1 MASDDGFLDLNQFDK
16 TMEGLSK
23 FSDLLGGF
31 GDKLPSN
38 LSHLDQATINKMAA
52 IIDSKI
58 VGLGGGPL
66 GDTVEFLNLAYD
78 AIKDAAQGDFDPLIS
93 VIANYGVSMVLS
105 AVVITA
111 TIAIAG
117 YFSAGAAAVVVAV
130 WAVAGVVDAISNGA
144 QLLEK
149 ILLDL
154 GVLDEPILPGW
165 YAALNALFNPPPR
178 DPLVIDLDGDGI
190 ELTSLGASAAYFDLD
205 GDGFAERTG
214 WVGSDDG
221 LLVLDENGNGR
232 IDDIAELFGSATS
245 QGFQELSRLDSNH
258 DNVIDAND
266 AAFLSLQ
273 VWRDANGDGVSAP
286 DELHSLN
293 ELGIRSLS
301 LETSASG
308 APLSGNRV
316 LNTSHV
322 TWSNGAQTQSAEIVF
337 TLSQFQS
344 RYVLPEN
351 FAYDADV
358 YDLPKLAG
366 YGDLPDLWVAMT
378 QDGALKAEAGAAI
391 ETARSGNFG
400 EFLADMD
407 DLLFDW
413 AGVESVRWMGD
424 VDNLYVN
431 FAYDADELAQYLEVN
446 IVAHGG
452 SGPTPPQPKGYV
464 FSMESLD
471 PAKLQA
477 WLAANDLALPPL
489 FSGNLRGVML
499 NATLPTIT
507 FGGGGGTGGAGGR
520 RAVLSLSDLG
530 NQAPPD
536 PTSIL
541 PAPAL
546 AFLQKIMGQDYSV
559 AGNFLAPDSVMVGE
573 PTVQNAVAL
582 MKSFSE
588 VRDYYT
594 SYFLAQ
600 AAWSIIA
607 REGPEADLGALAPF
621 KNIFVNPLTDQIDGD
636 FRSLM
641 LQVVDMFRVQDL
653 GSDLDA
659 LTLLSVFKGEAP
671 IVALAMNLFDDI
683 DNATIIEAFD
693 LNAIID
699 GTVDA
704 DSLSAVVASVLAGH
718 GGNDTLTGSS
728 GNDTLLGGEGN
739 DALNGGTGNDTYVF
753 DLSDGT
759 DTISDSSGK
768 DWLLMGAGLTAA
780 NVFFNVSGSDLLIS
794 YGAGDQIRLVN
805 QYYWASTSYQV
816 ETLMYGDGTTISLTG
831 GLPIVGGTGNDILN
845 GTNFADTLTGG
856 AGTDTLNGND
866 GNDTLNGGI
875 ANDVLNG
882 GNGNDTYVF
891 SSGDGA
897 DTINEN
903 SGAGD
908 TIQLGAGLTAANV
921 TFNVSGSDLLI
932 SYGAGDQIRLVNQY
946 YWASTSYQV
955 ETLMYGDGTTI
966 SLTGGLPIVGGTG
979 NDILN
984 GTNFADTLTG
994 NAGTDTLN
1002 GNDGNDTLN
1011 GGIANDV
1018 LNGGNGNDTYV
1029 FSSGDGTDTIN
1040 ENSGAGDTIQLG
1052 AGLTAANVTFNVSG
1066 SDLLISY
1073 GAGDQIR
1080 LVNQYYW
1087 ASTSYQV
1094 ETLMYGDGTTISLT
1108 GGLPIVGGTGNDTL
1122 NGTAYGDILTGIAGT
1137 DTLNGN
1143 DGNDTLNG
1151 GIANDMLNGGN
1162 GNDTYVFSSG
1172 DGTDTINENSGAG
1185 DTIQLGAGLT
1195 AANVFFNVSGSD
1207 LLISYGASDQIRL
1220 VNQYYWASTS
1230 YQVETLIYG
1239 DGTTI
1244 SLTGGLPIVGGAG
1257 NDILNGTNFADTLTG
1272 GAGTDTLNGNDG
1284 NDTLNG
1290 GIANDVLN
1298 GGSGNDTYVFNSGDG
1313 SDTIYDT
1320 GGTDT
1325 IQLGAG
1331 LTAANVTFNVSGSDL
1346 LITYGAGDQI
1356 KLVDQYYWA
1365 STSYQVE
1372 TLVYGDG
1379 TTVSLTGGLPIVGG
1393 TGNDTLNGTN
1403 GNNALYGLVGDDTL
1417 NGNDGD
1423 DVLTGGVGSDVLNGG
1438 SGNDTYAFSSGDG
1451 ADIINDNSGT
1461 ADTIRLGAGLTAA
1474 NVFFNV
1480 SGSDLLITYGAG
1492 DQIRLVNQYYWA
1504 STSYQVETLIYG
1516 DGTTISLTAGLPIVG
1531 GTGNDTLNGT
1541 NFADTLTG
1549 GAGTDTLNGNDGND
1563 TLNGGIAN
1571 DVLNGGNGNDT
1582 YVFSSGDGTDT
1593 INENSG
1599 AADTIQ
1605 LGAGL
1610 TAANVTFNVSG
1621 SDLLISYGAGDQI
1634 RLVNQYYWASTSYQ
1648 VETLMYGDGTTI
1660 SLTGGLPIVGG
1671 TGNDILNGTNFADT
1685 LTGNAGTD
1693 TLNGND
1699 GNDTL
1704 NGGIAN
1710 DVLNGGNG
1718 NDTYVFSSGD
1728 GTDTI
1733 NENSGAGDT
1742 IQLGAGLTAANVT
1755 FNVSGSDL
1763 LISYGAGDQIRLVN
1777 QYYWASTSYQVE
1789 TLMYGDGTTISLT
1802 GGLPIVGG
1810 TGNDTLNGTAYGD
1823 ILTGN
1828 AGTDTLNGNDGN
1840 DTLNGG
1846 IANDMLNGGN
1856 GNDTYVFS
1864 SGDGTDTIN
1873 ENSGAGDTIQLG
1885 AGLTAANVFFN
1896 VSGSDLLISYG
1907 ASDQIRL
1914 VNQYYWASTSYQVE
1928 TLIYGDGTTISLTGG
1943 LPIVGGAG
1951 NDILNGTNFA
1961 DTLTGGAGTDT
1972 LNGNDGNDTLN
1983 GGIANDMLNGGNGND
1998 TYVFSSGDGTDT
2010 INENSGAGDTIQLGA
2025 GLTAANVTFNV
2036 SASGNDLLISDGVGG
2051 DLLKLTYQYYSA
2063 GYQIETLIYGDGTT
2077 ISLTGGLPIAGGA
2090 GNDTLNGTG
2099 FGDTLSGGD
2108 GADTLNG
2115 YAGNDTLTGGIGT
2128 DALNGGSGNDTYVF
2142 NSGDGSD
2149 TIYDTSG
2156 TDTIQLGAGLTAAN
2170 VTFNV
2175 SASGNDLLISD
2186 GVGGDLIKLTNQY
2199 YSAGYQIEILIYG
2212 DGTTISLTGGLPIVG
2227 GAGNDTLNGT
2237 GFGDTL
2243 SGGDGADT
2251 LNGYAGNDTLT
2262 GGIGTDAL
2270 NGGSGNDTY
2279 VFNSGDGSDTIYDT
2293 SGTDT
2298 IQLGAGLTA
2307 ANVTFNV
2314 SASGNDLLI
2323 SDGVGGDLIKLTNQY
2338 YSAGYQIETLIYGD
2352 GTTISLTGGLP
2363 IVGGAGNDTLN
2374 GTGFG
2379 DTLSAGDGADTLN
2392 GYAGNDTLTGG
2403 IGTDALNGGSGNDTY
2418 VFNSGDGSDTIYDT
2432 SGTDTIQ
2439 LGAGLT
2445 AANVTFN
2452 VSASGND
2459 LLISDGV
2466 GGDLIK
2472 LTNQYYSAGYQI
2484 ETLIYGDGTTISLT
2498 GGLPIVGGT
2507 GNDILNGGSAKEALY
2522 GFAGIDVLNGGAGND
2537 TLSGG
2542 ADSDTFIFQ
2551 AGFGKDTISDFI
2563 AGAGS
2568 EDVID
2573 FATNVFADFA
2583 SVLAAATQ
2591 VGADTIITH
2600 DASNVVTLKNVA
2612 MANLHQD
2619 DFQFI
2624 AA

>member
-1 MASDDGFLDLNQFDK
+1 MS
-16 TMEGLSK
+16 
-23 FSDLLGGF
+23 
-31 GDKLPSN
+31 
-38 LSHLDQATINKMAA
+38 A
-52 IIDSKI
+52 ILDSKI
-58 VGLGGGPL
+58 VGLGGGLL
-66 GDTVEFLNLAYD
+66 GDTAEFLNLAYD
-78 AIKDAAQGDFDPLIS
+78 AIKDAAKGDFAPLAS

-117 YFSAGAAAVVVAV
+117 YFSAGAAAVVAAA
-130 WAVAGVVDAISNGA
+130 WAVGGVIDAISNGA

-154 GVLDEPILPGW
+154 GVLDHPYLPDW

-190 ELTSLGASAAYFDLD
+190 ELTSLGSSSAYFDLD

-214 WVGSDDG
+214 WVGADDG

-301 LETSASG
+301 LEASVSG
-308 APLSGNRV
+308 ASLSGNRV

-366 YGDLPDLWVAMT
+366 YGDLADLWVAMT
-378 QDGALKAEAGAAI
+378 QDGSLKAEAEAAI

-407 DLLFDW
+407 DFLFDW
-413 AGVESVRWMGD
+413 AGVEGVRWMGQIND
-424 VDNLYVN
+424 LYVH
-431 FAYDADELAQYLEVN
+431 FAYDAGELAEYLEDTLTV
-446 IVAHGG
+446 VYSGG
-452 SGPTPPQPKGYV
+452 SGPTPPAPKGYV
-464 FSMESLD
+464 FSLD
-471 PAKLQA
+471 SVGAAELQA
-477 WLAANDLALPPL
+477 WLSENDLALPPAGMAGS
-489 FSGNLRGVML
+489 FRGVML
-499 NATLPTIT
+499 NSTLPTIT
-507 FGGGGGTGGAGGR
+507 VGGGGGGGR
-520 RAVLSLSDLG
+520 AGNRITLSLNDLG
-530 NQAPPD
+530 NQPPPD
-536 PTSIL
+536 PTSIM

-546 AFLQKIMGQDYSV
+546 AFLQKIMGQDYRV

-573 PTVQNAVAL
+573 PTAQNAVAL

-671 IVALAMNLFDDI
+671 IVALAVDLFDDI

-753 DLSDGT
+753 DLGDGT

-780 NVFFNVSGSDLLIS
+780 NVTFNVSGSDLLIT

-845 GTNFADTLTGG
+845 GTAYADTLTGG

-882 GNGNDTYVF
+882 GSGNDTYVF
-891 SSGDGA
+891 SSGDGT
-897 DTINEN
+897 DIINEN
-903 SGAGD
+903 SGSTD
-908 TIQLGAGLTAANV
+908 TIQLGAGLTTANV
-921 TFNVSGSDLLI
+921 FFNVSGSDLLI
-932 SYGAGDQIRLVNQY
+932 TYGGGDQIRLVNQY
-946 YWASTSYQV
+946 YWASPSYQV
-955 ETLMYGDGTTI
+955 ETLVYGDGTAI
-966 SLTGGLPIVGGTG
+966 SLT
-979 NDILN
+979 
-984 GTNFADTLTG
+984 A
-994 NAGTDTLN
+994 
-1002 GNDGNDTLN
+1002 
-1011 GGIANDV
+1011 
-1018 LNGGNGNDTYV
+1018 
-1029 FSSGDGTDTIN
+1029 
-1040 ENSGAGDTIQLG
+1040 
-1052 AGLTAANVTFNVSG
+1052 
-1066 SDLLISY
+1066 
-1073 GAGDQIR
+1073 
-1080 LVNQYYW
+1080 
-1087 ASTSYQV
+1087 
-1094 ETLMYGDGTTISLT
+1094 
-1108 GGLPIVGGTGNDTL
+1108 
-1122 NGTAYGDILTGIAGT
+1122 
-1137 DTLNGN
+1137 
-1143 DGNDTLNG
+1143 
-1151 GIANDMLNGGN
+1151 
-1162 GNDTYVFSSG
+1162 
-1172 DGTDTINENSGAG
+1172 
-1185 DTIQLGAGLT
+1185 
-1195 AANVFFNVSGSD
+1195 
-1207 LLISYGASDQIRL
+1207 
-1220 VNQYYWASTS
+1220 
-1230 YQVETLIYG
+1230 
-1239 DGTTI
+1239 
-1244 SLTGGLPIVGGAG
+1244 GLPIVGGAG
-1257 NDILNGTNFADTLTG
+1257 NDTLNGTAYADTLTG

-1313 SDTIYDT
+1313 SDTINENS
-1320 GGTDT
+1320 GAGDT

-1331 LTAANVTFNVSGSDL
+1331 LTAANVFFNVSGSDL
-1346 LITYGAGDQI
+1346 LISYGAGDQI
-1356 KLVDQYYWA
+1356 KLADQYYWA

-1372 TLVYGDG
+1372 TLIYGDG
-1379 TTVSLTGGLPIVGG
+1379 TTISLTGGLPIVGG

-1480 SGSDLLITYGAG
+1480 SGSDLLISYGAG
-1492 DQIRLVNQYYWA
+1492 DQIKLVDQYYWA
-1504 STSYQVETLIYG
+1504 STSYQVETLMYG
-1516 DGTTISLTAGLPIVG
+1516 DGTTISLTGGLPIVG

-1621 SDLLISYGAGDQI
+1621 SDLLITYSAGDQI

-1648 VETLMYGDGTTI
+1648 VETLIYGDGITI
-1660 SLTGGLPIVGG
+1660 SLTAGLPIVGG

-1685 LTGNAGTD
+1685 LTGGAGTD

-1733 NENSGAGDT
+1733 NENSGAADT

-1763 LISYGAGDQIRLVN
+1763 LITYGAG
-1777 QYYWASTSYQVE
+1777 
-1789 TLMYGDGTTISLT
+1789 
-1802 GGLPIVGG
+1802 
-1810 TGNDTLNGTAYGD
+1810 
-1823 ILTGN
+1823 
-1828 AGTDTLNGNDGN
+1828 
-1840 DTLNGG
+1840 
-1846 IANDMLNGGN
+1846 
-1856 GNDTYVFS
+1856 
-1864 SGDGTDTIN
+1864 
-1873 ENSGAGDTIQLG
+1873 
-1885 AGLTAANVFFN
+1885 
-1896 VSGSDLLISYG
+1896 
-1907 ASDQIRL
+1907 DQIRL

-1928 TLIYGDGTTISLTGG
+1928 TLIYGDGITISLTAGLPIVGGTGNDILNGTNFADTLTDGAGTDTLNGNDGNDTLNGGIANDVLNGGSGNDTYVFNSGDGSDTINENSGAADTIQLGAGLTAANVTFNVSGSDLLITYGAGDQIRLVNQYYWASTSYQIETLIYGDGTTISLTGG
-1943 LPIVGGAG
+1943 LPIVGGTG

-1983 GGIANDMLNGGNGND
+1983 GGIANDVLNGGSGND
-1998 TYVFSSGDGTDT
+1998 TYVFNSGDGSDT
-2010 INENSGAGDTIQLGA
+2010 INENSGAADTIQLGA
-2025 GLTAANVTFNV
+2025 GLTAANVFFNV
-2036 SASGNDLLISDGVGG
+2036 SGSGNDLLISDGVGG
-2051 DLLKLTYQYYSA
+2051 DLIKLTNQYYSA
-2063 GYQIETLIYGDGTT
+2063 GYQIETLIYGDGTS
-2077 ISLTGGLPIAGGA
+2077 ISLTGGLPIVGGA

-2108 GADTLNG
+2108 GTDTLNG

-2170 VTFNV
+2170 VFFNV
-2175 SASGNDLLISD
+2175 SGSGNDLLISD
-2186 GVGGDLIKLTNQY
+2186 GVGGDLIKLTYQY
-2199 YSAGYQIEILIYG
+2199 YSAGYQIETLIYG
-2212 DGTTISLTGGLPIVG
+2212 DGTSISLTGGLPIVG

-2243 SGGDGADT
+2243 SGGDGTDT

-2279 VFNSGDGSDTIYDT
+2279 VFNSGDGSDTVYDT
-2293 SGTDT
+2293 GGTDT

-2307 ANVTFNV
+2307 ANVFFNV
-2314 SASGNDLLI
+2314 SGSGNDLLI

-2352 GTTISLTGGLP
+2352 GTSISLTGGLP

-2379 DTLSAGDGADTLN
+2379 DTLSGGDGTDTLN

-2418 VFNSGDGSDTIYDT
+2418 VFNSGDGSDTVYDT
-2432 SGTDTIQ
+2432 GGTDTIQ

-2445 AANVTFN
+2445 AANVFFN
-2452 VSASGND
+2452 VSGSGND

-2484 ETLIYGDGTTISLT
+2484 ETLIYGDGTSISLT
-2498 GGLPIVGGT
+2498 GGLPIVGGA
-2507 GNDILNGGSAKEALY
+2507 GNDTLNGTGFGDTLSGGDGTDTLNGYAGNDTLTGGIGTDALNGGSGNDTYVFNSGDGSDTVYDTGGTDTIQLGAGLTAANVFFNVSGSGNDLLISDGVGGDLIKLTNQYYSAGYQIETLIYGDGTSISLTGGLPIVGGAGNDTLNGGSAKEALY
-2522 GFAGIDVLNGGAGND
+2522 GFDGDDTLNGSAGGDTLTGGAGN
-2537 TLSGG
+2537 
-2542 ADSDTFIFQ
+2542 DTFIFQ
-2551 AGFGKDTISDFI
+2551 AGFGKDTIIDFT

-2568 EDVID
+2568 PDIIQ
-2573 FATNVFADFA
+2573 FANTVFDDFA
-2583 SVLAAATQ
+2583 SVLAVATQ
-2591 VGADTIITH
+2591 VGADTVITH
-2600 DASNVVTLKNVA
+2600 DSSNVLTLKNVA
-2612 MANLHQD
+2612 LANLHQD